1 MGEAT
6 ISVGIQIEGE
16 QHHSPE
22 YALDDGSDDKCY
34 VLAQNGKQYKIS
46 ITVRNPNFVDDP
58 LHRFRPGSYYLSLEV
73 YIDGRLMDRTSVRQN
88 GLQYIVGKK
97 TGDGMKPF
105 IFTPPTLVAEGGLV
119 DKSVLDAIGTIE
131 LRFWPIRAVGG
142 SIGRGSL
149 DDDGD
154 HLAIVSGLFKTF
166 QAEQQVRMN
175 ERRRVY
181 MSRPPQQFLEFEGII
196 TESDVVDLTVDDER
210 VSESTESESRKR
222 IKLKASAAES
232 STCAELGKHEQN
244 EVVANRGAA
253 TQLDSKRVKSKK
265 ERNVQYIDLTGDD

>member
-1 MGEAT
+1 MVVFTVPSTVPTMGGAT
-6 ISVGIQIEGE
+6 VSVGIQIEGE

-73 YIDGRLMDRTSVRQN
+73 FIDGRLMDRTSVRQN

-105 IFTPPTLVAEGGLV
+105 IFSPPTLVAEGGLV

-154 HLAIVSGLFKTF
+154 HLAIVSDEPILTHTYHYKTK
-166 QAEQQVRMN
+166 E
-175 ERRRVY
+175 
-181 MSRPPQQFLEFEGII
+181 FLEFEGII

-210 VSESTESESRKR
+210 GLESTESESRKR
-222 IKLKASAAES
+222 IKLNASAAES